1 MIDVRAQVPTASAA
15 PEAVHLAVPVRAAV
29 ADHAVR
35 QADEA
40 RAGHRRSN
48 PDREGAEEVDDPTG
62 RSGWWAR
69 FVAHAVPVLPLFVVT
84 GFAGYGQVLF
94 GIAAY
99 SPPDWPWPQRLGVA
113 IGVAVGIESIGLY
126 VQWHAHDALLM
137 KATSTAARLRRA
149 SYLIAGAVAAIN
161 YSHFADPGWRPT
173 PGAIVFAAF
182 SAAGPWLW
190 GLHTRRVQRVQLT
203 REGQI
208 DATGATFSAERWRS
222 FPWRTWA
229 ARRWSIDHS
238 IDDPR
243 AAWEGYRQAR
253 AALPPRR
260 TFTEVLGGWTVL
272 ARLVGVAGIEP
283 APAPPPAELPNR
295 ASTAE
300 VPTAPHPEPPTVRA
314 STDTPPADS
323 LGAARGISTTSTP
336 TTPDEP
342 AVDEAEPDAA
352 RLTVGELVEVAA
364 AWGADELR
372 AGRTAGKR
380 RLQSQFRGLSEHHAI
395 RASQI
400 AKDRATPVDA

>member
-1 MIDVRAQVPTASAA
+1 MNEPTA
-15 PEAVHLAVPVRAAV
+15 P
-29 ADHAVR
+29 
-35 QADEA
+35 A
-40 RAGHRRSN
+40 RS
-48 PDREGAEEVDDPTG
+48 D
-62 RSGWWAR
+62 WWAR
-69 FVAHAVPVLPLFVVT
+69 FIAHAVPVLPLFVVT

-94 GIAAY
+94 GLTAY
-99 SPPDWPWPQRLGVA
+99 SPGDWPWPQRLGVA

-126 VQWHAHDALLM
+126 VQWHAHDSLLM
-137 KATSTAARLRRA
+137 RATATAARLRRA

-190 GLHTRRVQRVQLT
+190 GLHTRRAQRVQLT

-243 AAWEGYRQAR
+243 AAWEGYREAR
-253 AALPPRR
+253 AARPPRR
-260 TFTEVLGGWTVL
+260 TFTEVLRGWTFP
-272 ARLVGVAGIEP
+272 ARLDGVAGIEP

-300 VPTAPHPEPPTVRA
+300 VPTAPHPEPSTVDDG
-314 STDTPPADS
+314 TDEQPADS
-323 LGAARGISTTSTP
+323 LGGDDEEST
-336 TTPDEP
+336 TTPDETP
-342 AVDEAEPDAA
+342 PPPPDTRDTQAGNTDHVVGMAA
-352 RLTVGELVEVAA
+352 D
-364 AWGADELR
+364 WGAAELR
-372 AGRTAGKR
+372 AGRTAGWKR
-380 RLQSQFRGLSEHHAI
+380 IRSVFPELTEHYADK
-395 RASQI
+395 ASRM